1 MIDLAAMG
9 ALMPAITAGLELAN
23 AGVKRVQ
30 EAGAINVY
38 TDRAKAFAELF
49 DQEKREAA
57 YATLFADMQMLS
69 VKHGITP
76 SVPYW
81 DDVKKQGSP
90 CLSIPVATLKELMDA
105 ATK

>member
-23 AGVKRVQ
+23 AAVKKGQ
-30 EAGAINVY
+30 EASALNVY
-38 TDRAKAFAELF
+38 VDRAQAFADLF
-49 DQEKREAA
+49 DLGKHDAA
-57 YATLFADMQMLS
+57 YATLFSDMQMLCAR
-69 VKHGITP
+69 KGITP

-90 CLSIPVATLKELMDA
+90 CLSIPIATLMELMDCA
-105 ATK
+105 SR

>member
-1 MIDLAAMG
+1 MIELAAMG

-23 AGVKRVQ
+23 AGVKKVQ

-49 DQEKREAA
+49 DPDKRAAA
-57 YATLFADMQMLS
+57 YATIFADIQMLCA
-69 VKHGITP
+69 KKGITP

-81 DDVKKQGSP
+81 DEAKQQGSP
-90 CLSIPVATLKELMDA
+90 CLSIPVATLMQLMDA
-105 ATK
+105 TTR